1 MGEESLR
8 SVSCKASPSLAL
20 VKYWGKRDVD
30 ENIPATSS
38 LAVTLGGL
46 QTETEVRFGSGSDVV
61 ILDGVVQDPAGFE
74 PFFRRLRMRLDSDVR
89 FHVASRN
96 DFPSAAGLASSS
108 SGFAALTC
116 ACARLLERELSPA
129 ELSEIARFGSA
140 SAARSVFGGFT
151 LLRAG
156 SRAAEEVFPP
166 EHWPEFRIVLAITT
180 AEKKDVS
187 SRWAMENTR
196 KSSPYYEAWL
206 QSSADLLPLAL
217 DALKRRDLSEL
228 GRCVR
233 LSYMRMHAAIMA
245 SDPPLA
251 YWLPGTLAVIRECEN
266 LRKKGLGA
274 WETIDA
280 GPQVKILCI
289 DEDAGE
295 IALRIG
301 ELPFGIRTMVAE
313 PGKAPDCRVTER

>member
-1 MGEESLR
+1 MGEGSLR
-8 SVSCKASPSLAL
+8 SVSCTASPSLAL
-20 VKYWGKRDVD
+20 VKYWGKRDVG

-46 QTETEVRFGSGSDVV
+46 RTETEVSFGSGVDTVV
-61 ILDGVVQDPAGFE
+61 LDGVVQDPKVFE
-74 PFFRRLRMRLDSDVR
+74 PFFRRLRVRLDSDAR
-89 FHVASRN
+89 FRVVSRN

-108 SGFAALTC
+108 SGYAALTC
-116 ACARLLERELSPA
+116 ACSRLLEREMTPS

-156 SRAAEEVFPP
+156 SRAAEAVFPP
-166 EHWPEFRIVLAITT
+166 KHWPEFRIVLAITT
-180 AEKKDVS
+180 AEKKGVS

-196 KSSPYYEAWL
+196 KTSPYYEAWL
-206 QSSADLLPLAL
+206 RSSADLLPVAI
-217 DALKRRDLSEL
+217 DALKRRGLDEL

-251 YWLPGTLAVIRECEN
+251 YWLPGTLAVIRECES
-266 LRKKGLGA
+266 LRKDGCGA

-289 DEDAGE
+289 EEDAGE
-295 IALRIG
+295 IASRIG
-301 ELPFGIRTMVAE
+301 ALPFGIRTMVAE
-313 PGKAPDCRVTER
+313 PGKAPHCRVTER

>member
-8 SVSCKASPSLAL
+8 SVSCTASPSLAL
-20 VKYWGKRDVD
+20 VKYWGKRNVD

-46 QTETEVRFGSGSDVV
+46 QTETEVRFGSDSDTV
-61 ILDGVVQDPAGFE
+61 ILDGVIQNPESFE
-74 PFFRRLRMRLDSDVR
+74 PFFRHLRSRLDSDAR
-89 FHVASRN
+89 FHVVSRN

-116 ACARLLERELSPA
+116 ACARLLERELSRA

-151 LLRAG
+151 LLPAG
-156 SRAAEEVFPP
+156 GRAAESVFPP

-180 AEKKDVS
+180 AEKKGVS

-196 KSSPYYEAWL
+196 KTSPYYEAWL
-206 QSSADLLPLAL
+206 RSSADLLPLAL
-217 DALKRRDLSEL
+217 DALRRRDLGEL

-251 YWLPGTLAVIRECEN
+251 YWLPGTLAVVRECEN
-266 LRKKGLGA
+266 LRKKGLRA

-313 PGKAPDCRVTER
+313 PGKAPDCRVTES